1 VTKQQEEVMRHPRT
15 TIAIIAVVAA
25 AGVSGIAA
33 AATAGGSTAT
43 AASSKAASAAAVPP
57 APSVVSTTDATIQ
70 TVSATV
76 GGKTETVLVDAQG
89 LPLYFYKPDT
99 ATKSFVSAGL
109 ASFWPPLVST
119 NPTAAGA
126 TGRLSVTHD
135 ANGAQVAY
143 KGHFLYTFVSD
154 SAGQVT
160 GQGVQDFFVATP
172 GIAAIGAGSSA
183 STTPAPASGSS
194 GIYGY

>member
-1 VTKQQEEVMRHPRT
+1 MRHPRT
-15 TIAIIAVVAA
+15 TIAVIAVAAA

-33 AATAGGSTAT
+33 AASAGGPKT
-43 AASSKAASAAAVPP
+43 AAAGSKAARVAAAPGAPVVTPVPG
-57 APSVVSTTDATIQ
+57 TTIHA
-70 TVSATV
+70 VNATV
-76 GGKTETVLVDAQG
+76 GGRSEAILVDAKG

-119 NPTAAGA
+119 NPTVAGA
-126 TGRLSVTHD
+126 TGKLTVTHD
-135 ANGAQVAY
+135 ASGAQVAY
-143 KGHFLYTFVSD
+143 KGHFLYTFISD
-154 SAGQVT
+154 SPGQVN

-172 GIAAIGAGSSA
+172 GMPAIGGSST
-183 STTPAPASGSS
+183 STPMAPVSGSG

>member
-1 VTKQQEEVMRHPRT
+1 MRHPKT
-15 TIAIIAVVAA
+15 SIAVAVVAVA

-33 AATAGGSTAT
+33 AATAGGSTT
-43 AASSKAASAAAVPP
+43 TGVSSKAAGVAATPVV
-57 APSVVSTTDATIQ
+57 PSVAPASVATIHAA
-70 TVSATV
+70 TATV
-76 GGKTETVLVDAQG
+76 GGKTEDILVDAKG

-99 ATKSFVSAGL
+99 ATKSLVSAGL

-172 GIAAIGAGSSA
+172 GIAAIGGSSA
-183 STTPAPASGSS
+183 STTPAPASGSR

>member
-1 VTKQQEEVMRHPRT
+1 MRHPRT
-15 TIAIIAVVAA
+15 TIAIIAVAAA

-33 AATAGGSTAT
+33 AATTGGSPTPKAVAGAVPPIVQNVAPATSATIRAAT
-43 AASSKAASAAAVPP
+43 AA
-57 APSVVSTTDATIQ
+57 
-70 TVSATV
+70 V
-76 GGKTETVLVDAQG
+76 GGRAEAILENAQG

-99 ATKSFVSAGL
+99 ATRSFVSGGL

-119 NPTAAGA
+119 NPSLAGT
-126 TGRLSVTHD
+126 TGKLSVTHD
-135 ANGAQVAY
+135 ANGAQVAF

-154 SAGQVT
+154 SPGHVT

-172 GIAAIGAGSSA
+172 GMPAIGSSPA
-183 STTPAPASGSS
+183 VSTTPTPASGSG